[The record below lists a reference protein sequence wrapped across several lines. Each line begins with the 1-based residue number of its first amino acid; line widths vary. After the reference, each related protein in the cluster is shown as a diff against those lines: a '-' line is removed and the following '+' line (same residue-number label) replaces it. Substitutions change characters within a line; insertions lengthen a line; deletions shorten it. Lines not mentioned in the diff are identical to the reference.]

1 MTRREGRGRWLL
13 RIVLACAVAVA
24 VASMCASADAANGM
38 TEAEGAVG
46 DRPREA
52 EVEVEVAVR
61 DRPRARFHR
70 ASELGGW
77 KKLAKKAKKGLKKA
91 GKTVVDAGTKA
102 ADDAVDAGT
111 KVADDA
117 AAAAKKVADDAAAE
131 AMKQV
136 NSMKNELSKIEDYL
150 SVFNKAKGNA
160 EQVVDDVND
169 MIKKVGK
176 SVDISKKIDTATS
189 KVTEFPDV
197 IAKKVSGFVSEV
209 VDSIFGGAEGLAD
222 DVGKMFSTS
231 GSAALGVPT
240 KDHEDHITRML
251 NPDHLKKLLR
261 KHLRG
266 EEYDAEAHMRAP
278 LLGGSPFD
286 GCLDIPIK
294 NVLPAD
300 MLGLDYSMRWPK
312 SLSNSSFAPDS
323 IRAGFPDPKWETCL
337 RTTGIKISND
347 LGAALFDVFKGFF
360 VPLFDAVA
368 DGAKSVAVDSR
379 NKILKKI
386 DVITSELDDA
396 DKAATTIKNT
406 FDKVKSTFSGRRRLL
421 TQQEQNTRDVLGTV
435 RVATHARV
443 EHMEGLHEKAIDDVE
458 SYVLLEM
465 AKIRS
470 TLIEDP
476 FLESDAT
483 MRRFPLY
490 AARMNKARLG
500 GAFDEA
506 ASNARSAFAE
516 AMQAMADTEMGLELV
531 SELKITLEME
541 AKAETFKT
549 GDLFDRVSGGYIP
562 NPVQFDIAF
571 PLPLFPA
578 FMIKIRLDAS
588 FAMPYFMLA
597 EMEGKMVFTA
607 TASSNAGIML
617 KNRKLVTEY
626 KPPSLKFEPQID
638 AKVEAHTQIGFT
650 VEFEEQYLALCF
662 GSFVCAGPQS
672 VITQNIYAGSDA
684 FASYSNQGTYNE
696 CLLEAKFADSFEYS
710 DEYKAKRCGKTGGLS
725 YGFGAYFQ
733 VPKTQIESKLLIEL
747 SEACPNVLPSPV
759 IATFPDEDDPN
770 PNFFLAEF

>member
-1 MTRREGRGRWLL
+1 MESGARTRERRSMIRRERGRWLI
-13 RIVLACAVAVA
+13 RVVLACAVALT
-24 VASMCASADAANGM
+24 VASTCVSAEAAN
-38 TEAEGAVG
+38 ELAGAAG
-46 DRPREA
+46 T
-52 EVEVEVAVR
+52 VR

-70 ASELGGW
+70 AAELGGW
-77 KKLAKKAKKGLKKA
+77 KKARKSFKKSTKSVSAAAKKAK
-91 GKTVVDAGTKA
+91 
-102 ADDAVDAGT
+102 
-111 KVADDA
+111 DDA
-117 AAAAKKVADDAAAE
+117 AAAAKKAKDDAAAAAKKAKDDAAAAAKKAKDA
-131 AMKQV
+131 AMRQV
-136 NSMKNELSKIEDYL
+136 NSMKNELSKIENYL
-150 SVFNKAKGNA
+150 SVFSTAKGKA

-176 SVDISKKIDTATS
+176 SADIGKKIDSVIS
-189 KVTEFPDV
+189 KVTGFPDE
-197 IAKKVSGFVSEV
+197 IAKKVGAFVDDV

-222 DVGKMFSTS
+222 DVGKMFSSS

-261 KHLRG
+261 KHLRD
-266 EEYDAEAHMRAP
+266 EEYDAEAHTRAP

-286 GCLDIPIK
+286 GCLNVPIEE
-294 NVLPAD
+294 VLPAD
-300 MLGLDYSMRWPK
+300 LLGVDYGMRWPK
-312 SLSNSSFAPDS
+312 SLANSSFAPDS

-337 RTTGIKISND
+337 RTTGIKISDD
-347 LGAALFDVFKGFF
+347 LGPALFNVFKGFF

-368 DGAKSVAVDSR
+368 DGAKSTAVDSK
-379 NKILKKI
+379 NKILKKMSS
-386 DVITSELDDA
+386 ITSELDNA

-406 FDKVKSTFSGRRRLL
+406 LDKVKNTFSGRRRLL
-421 TQQEQNTRDVLGTV
+421 TQQEQTHDVLAAV
-435 RVATHARV
+435 RVASHARI
-443 EHMEGLHEKAIDDVE
+443 EHMEGLHEKALDDVE

-483 MRRFPLY
+483 MQRFPLY
-490 AARMNKARLG
+490 AARMNEARLG
-500 GAFDEA
+500 GAFDKA
-506 ASNARSAFAE
+506 ASNARAAFAD

-531 SELKITLEME
+531 SELKIALEME

-549 GDLFDRVSGGYIP
+549 GDLFDLATGGYIP
-562 NPVQFDIAF
+562 NPIQFDVTF
-571 PLPLFPA
+571 PMPMFPA

-597 EMEGKMVFTA
+597 EMEGKMVFTV

-617 KNRKLVTEY
+617 KDRKLVTEY
-626 KPPSLKFEPQID
+626 KPPSLKFKPQID
-638 AKVEAHTQIGFT
+638 AKVEAHAQIGFT

-662 GSFVCAGPQS
+662 GSFVCAGPSS

-684 FASYSNQGTYNE
+684 FAAYSNQGTYDE
-696 CLLEAKFADSFEYS
+696 CLLEAKLAESFDYS
-710 DEYKAKRCGKTGGLS
+710 DAYKAKRCGKTGGLT

-747 SEACPNVLPSPV
+747 SEACPNLLPSPV
-759 IATFPDEDDPN
+759 IATFPEEDDPN
-770 PNFFLAEF
+770 PDFFLAEF